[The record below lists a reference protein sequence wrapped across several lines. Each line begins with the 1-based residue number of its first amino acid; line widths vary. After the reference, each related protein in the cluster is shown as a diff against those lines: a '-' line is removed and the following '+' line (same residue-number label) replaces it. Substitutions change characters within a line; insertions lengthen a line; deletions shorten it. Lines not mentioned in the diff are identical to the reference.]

1 MLSSLPQ
8 TSSQGPAPA
17 RNSGPESRG
26 LTRETPQHGGGDGDR
41 HGPPGLDG
49 EQSAAVLT
57 CECPVGASGGGGLSL
72 QGPHGNRTPRKGTA
86 RAGLGGA
93 QSRFSAP
100 LWGVTHCPPPAVFL
114 PCVCCGHLH
123 SVCPLAACCPVPTA
137 PDAPSGL
144 SCHSPWTLKLRQSA
158 ASPLEPRGPESP
170 RSRDDVL
177 EPGECAHRLTA
188 RVRPQGLCQQ
198 GAGPASPQPA
208 VRSGRCAPHRLH
220 VEGLPGGPA
229 TLGLSSQTCGGVLEP
244 WVLLPRGPCSD
255 RHPPPLAPTGHTQVR
270 TAPLCSPSS
279 PGNRVCHRPP
289 PRGVESPHQGWP
301 SSHLSGRS
309 DHRPLRGS
317 PRLCPHSTRTLCSRV
332 PVAVTL
338 TGPHTRPR
346 TLITA
351 CLLPSRL
358 RDWPCPPSVASSSH
372 RGTLPWEGSRGP
384 KAGQEP
390 GSR

>member
-1 MLSSLPQ
+1 MSSSRGSARTGSRPGCALRAFV
-8 TSSQGPAPA
+8 SRGPALPVPSLRCVRGDA
-17 RNSGPESRG
+17 PHTGCMWRGSPEAQRPWGCPRRHAGASWSRG
-26 LTRETPQHGGGDGDR
+26 SCCHGD
-41 HGPPGLDG
+41 
-49 EQSAAVLT
+49 
-57 CECPVGASGGGGLSL
+57 
-72 QGPHGNRTPRKGTA
+72 
-86 RAGLGGA
+86 
-93 QSRFSAP
+93 
-100 LWGVTHCPPPAVFL
+100 PAV
-114 PCVCCGHLH
+114 
-123 SVCPLAACCPVPTA
+123 T
-137 PDAPSGL
+137 D
-144 SCHSPWTLKLRQSA
+144 T
-158 ASPLEPRGPESP
+158 
-170 RSRDDVL
+170 
-177 EPGECAHRLTA
+177 
-188 RVRPQGLCQQ
+188 
-198 GAGPASPQPA
+198 
-208 VRSGRCAPHRLH
+208 
-220 VEGLPGGPA
+220 
-229 TLGLSSQTCGGVLEP
+229 
-244 WVLLPRGPCSD
+244 
-255 RHPPPLAPTGHTQVR
+255 PPPLAPTGHTPVR

-301 SSHLSGRS
+301 GSHLSGRS